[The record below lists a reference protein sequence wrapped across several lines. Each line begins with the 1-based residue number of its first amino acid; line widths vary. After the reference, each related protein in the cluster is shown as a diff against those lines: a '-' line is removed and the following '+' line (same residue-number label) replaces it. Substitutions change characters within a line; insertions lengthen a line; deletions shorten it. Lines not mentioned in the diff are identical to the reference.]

1 MNIIENDKFYIIWG
15 SLNRPIL
22 WGKKDIFK
30 MTFMSEARNG
40 IWLYDNE
47 RENTAEKNDFMTI
60 SNYLSTVLINLLHTH
75 THSLWWLNCFKE

>member
-1 MNIIENDKFYIIWG
+1 MINFTLFGVHWIDLFYEE
-15 SLNRPIL
+15 
-22 WGKKDIFK
+22 KKDIFK